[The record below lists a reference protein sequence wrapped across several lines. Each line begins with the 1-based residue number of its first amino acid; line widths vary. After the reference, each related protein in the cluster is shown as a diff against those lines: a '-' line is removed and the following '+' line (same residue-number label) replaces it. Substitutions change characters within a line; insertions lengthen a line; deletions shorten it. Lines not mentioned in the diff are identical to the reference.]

1 MYLWKYWREA
11 KNIFLGYLGLIAFAA
26 VWITVRPPR
35 SANGDNLG
43 ANPLVGVV
51 LLFLSLVLLAVVAWY
66 MGSLGIGR
74 SLGEGAGSFLLTR
87 PRSRSSF
94 VWRDWGFGFLLLT
107 VTVITTTLW
116 SGYWL
121 HQMIGASS
129 DSVHGRVHFNN
140 GPGMLIAIP
149 KILGLNCLSL
159 LLVCGLIFSVV
170 YFSTVL
176 VKNAL
181 GNMLGAATLI
191 GYLILGA
198 VLKHEY
204 SIHLPS
210 LLLNPYQ
217 VVHESMNTSFVVIRG
232 DMNSIALADHFWLS
246 VTIRAAILLL
256 FPLGAQLVLNKS
268 EI

>member
-26 VWITVRPPR
+26 IWITVRPPVR
-35 SANGDNLG
+35 ENFGPG
-43 ANPLVGVV
+43 GPLVAF
-51 LLFLSLVLLAVVAWY
+51 LLLLVSLILLIVVAWY

-87 PRSRSSF
+87 PRTRASF
-94 VWRDWGFGFLLLT
+94 VWKDWGFGLLLLS
-107 VTVITTTLW
+107 VAILTTTLW

-121 HQMIGASS
+121 HQMIGASGS
-129 DSVHGRVHFNN
+129 DPNGHVHFRN
-140 GPGMLIAIP
+140 GPGMLMSLP
-149 KILGLNCLSL
+149 KVLGLNCISL

-170 YFSTVL
+170 YLSTVL

-181 GNMLGAATLI
+181 GNMLGAAILI
-191 GYLILGA
+191 GYIILGA
-198 VLKHEY
+198 VLKHEW
-204 SIHLPS
+204 SIKLPS

-217 VVHESMNTSFVVIRG
+217 VVQDSMNNSYVVIHG
-232 DMNSIALADHFWLS
+232 DMNSIAIADHFWIS
-246 VTIRAAILLL
+246 VVIRAALLLL

-268 EI
+268 EV